1 MTGAAVLSLIDQ
13 APAFAE
19 PQPLSPD
26 ELRRA
31 GLAALDHEI
40 QRLRDTEGDAR
51 ATLLQEIAQAVGG
64 IIGAGAVN
72 EAFAKALLEEAAAS
86 AGLIKDIGAKAV
98 KASIAAALK
107 AGKKAP
113 RDFSAD
119 PLMLSQPRPGEAGNS
134 AAVRLS
140 SSTETD
146 PPAADLPAA
155 PAASR
160 ESDNPPDPP
169 ASSSSVVPAPPK
181 ERSEFATSQTGDS
194 ADGDTGAG
202 GGGRRPPVRN
212 EDDGARNMRLAFF
225 PLTDLGNAER
235 FRERYRDKLLW
246 CPAIGWL
253 AWDGRRWSRDGA
265 DDLVKIAE
273 HDTVRAI
280 QDEADVVAESGDK
293 DDDDAEPGARD
304 YVFKVDRDGHK
315 TMYSDKIASWGRAS
329 EALNKLGAL
338 SKRGAPYFA
347 VAIDKLDADKMM
359 INVRN
364 GTLVVRRRSDGD
376 YVEFKPHDP
385 ADLITKLA
393 PVEFDPEAQRPAFD
407 AFLAKVQPRA
417 EMRAFIQQWLGLSL
431 TGDVTEQLL
440 AFFYGKGGNGKSVL
454 IDAVSF
460 VAGDYGETVP
470 IETFLDHGKSRG
482 GGQAT
487 PDLAILPG
495 VRFLRTSE
503 PEKGAKLAE
512 AMVKL
517 VTGGEPIQARHLNRD
532 FFKFYPQFKLTMSGN
547 YRPTISGTDEGIWR
561 RVRLVPFGVTIP
573 KEERDIHLHEK
584 LRAEASG
591 ILNWLL
597 DGLRVWIDKG
607 LHEPEDVLQ
616 ATAEYRSA
624 SDPLGRFLSQCV
636 IDSIGDRI
644 QSSVLHQ
651 VYEAWCA
658 SAGENAWKNRGFSLA
673 MDERGYKRKQ
683 SDVVWWLD
691 MKLVKSVNDFVDH
704 EGKPIRV
711 KNDGQKEASE
721 GVDMEI

>member
-1 MTGAAVLSLIDQ
+1 MTGTAVLELIDA

-19 PQPLSPD
+19 PQALSPD

-31 GLAALDHEI
+31 GLSALDQEI
-40 QRLRDTEGDAR
+40 QRLRGAEGEAR
-51 ATLLQEIAQAVGG
+51 AGALQEAAQAAGS
-64 IIGAGAVN
+64 IIGAGALS
-72 EAFAKALLEEAAAS
+72 EPFAKALLEDAAA
-86 AGLIKDIGAKAV
+86 AVGLLKEIGAKAV
-98 KASIAAALK
+98 KATIAAALK

-113 RDFSAD
+113 RDFGH
-119 PLMLSQPRPGEAGNS
+119 PMLSLPRPGEAGNS

-140 SSTETD
+140 SSAEVSD
-146 PPAADLPAA
+146 PPDLPAA
-155 PAASR
+155 PAAAR
-160 ESDNPPDPP
+160 ESDIPPDPS
-169 ASSSSVVPAPPK
+169 ASSSSVAPAPP
-181 ERSEFATSQTGDS
+181 EGRSGFATSQTGDC
-194 ADGDTGAG
+194 ADGDTGVG
-202 GGGRRPPVRN
+202 GGGRPPGRR

-280 QDEADVVAESGDK
+280 QDEADAVAESGDK
-293 DDDDAEPGARD
+293 EADDAPWGARD
-304 YVFKVDRDGHK
+304 YVFKVDRDGNK

-364 GTLVVRRRSDGD
+364 GTLVVRRRSEGD

-385 ADLITKLA
+385 SDLITKLA

-407 AFLAKVQPRA
+407 AFLAKVQPRD
-417 EMRAFIQQWLGLSL
+417 EMRSFIQQWLGLSL

-470 IETFLDHGKSRG
+470 IETFLDHGKARG

-561 RVRLVPFGVTIP
+561 RVRLVPFGITIP

-624 SDPLGRFLSQCV
+624 SDPLGRFLSQCIV
-636 IDSIGDRI
+636 DSIGDRV

-711 KNDGQKEASE
+711 RNDGPKEASE

>member
-1 MTGAAVLSLIDQ
+1 MTQEAVLELIDA
-13 APAFAE
+13 APAFEE
-19 PQPLSPD
+19 PRPLTGD

-31 GLAALDHEI
+31 GLAALDEARA
-40 QRLRDTEGDAR
+40 RLQATAGDAR
-51 ATLLQEIAQAVGG
+51 ASVLQEVAEA
-64 IIGAGAVN
+64 AGAIAAAGAI
-72 EAFAKALLEEAAAS
+72 EEKFARALLEADAAGI
-86 AGLIKDIGAKAV
+86 GLIKAIGIKAV
-98 KASIAAALK
+98 QRAIAAAIK
-107 AGKKAP
+107 AGRKSP
-113 RDFSAD
+113 RDFSA
-119 PLMLSQPRPGEAGNS
+119 PLMLSHPRPGGAGNS
-134 AAVRLS
+134 ADVRIFS
-140 SSTETD
+140 CPED
-146 PPAADLPAA
+146 GAALPAGPA
-155 PAASR
+155 PSR
-160 ESDNPPDPP
+160 PPDIPPDHP
-169 ASSSSVVPAPPK
+169 ASSSAASPAPSQGQ
-181 ERSEFATSQTGDS
+181 RDNASSQTGAS
-194 ADGDTGAG
+194 ADGDLRG
-202 GGGRRPPVRN
+202 GRGGRRPP
-212 EDDGARNMRLAFF
+212 EGAESDRERHMRLAFF

-235 FRERYRDKLLW
+235 FRERYKDKLLW

-253 AWDGRRWSRDGA
+253 TWDGRRWSRDGA
-265 DDLVKIAE
+265 EEIVKIAE

-280 QDEADVVAESGDK
+280 QDEARAVRASGRKDVTEPREGAQDWMFDADK
-293 DDDDAEPGARD
+293 DIL
-304 YVFKVDRDGHK
+304 
-315 TMYSDKIASWGRAS
+315 YSDKIARWGRSS
-329 EALNKLGAL
+329 EAANKLGAL
-338 SKRGAPYFA
+338 SKRGAPYF
-347 VAIDKLDADKMM
+347 VVSIDRLDADKMR

-364 GTLVVRRRSDGD
+364 GTLVISRRVEAD
-376 YVEFKPHDP
+376 YVEFRPHDP
-385 ADLITKLA
+385 TDLITKLA
-393 PVEFDPEAQRPAFD
+393 PVDYDPQAARPVFDG
-407 AFLAKVQPRA
+407 FLAKVQPRA

-431 TGDVTEQLL
+431 TGDTTEQLL

-482 GGQAT
+482 AGQAT

-503 PEKGAKLAE
+503 PEKGSKLAE

-573 KEERDIHLHEK
+573 KEERDIHLPDK
-584 LRAEASG
+584 LRLEASG

-597 DGLRVWIDKG
+597 DGLRIWLDKG
-607 LHEPEDVLQ
+607 LHEPEDVLT

-624 SDPLGRFLSQCV
+624 SDPLGRFLATCV
-636 IDSIGDRI
+636 VDSIGDRV

-658 SAGENAWKNRGFSLA
+658 SSGENAWKNRGFSLA

-691 MKLVKSVNDFVDH
+691 IKLIKTVNDFVDH
-704 EGKPIRV
+704 EGKPLRV
-711 KNDGQKEASE
+711 RDDGQKESSD
-721 GVDMEI
+721 GGQIEI